1 MGVFTVDLYVGT
13 MISRTDFVL
22 HFALLHYPLEKVLH
36 FALILISLF
45 QGIHAY
51 LELTIASFRL
61 FFFFQDKRN
70 NQETQVKNEAVLLRE
85 QDS

>member
-1 MGVFTVDLYVGT
+1 MGIFTVDLYVGT

-61 FFFFQDKRN
+61 FSSFRIR
-70 NQETQVKNEAVLLRE
+70 ETTKKLK
-85 QDS
+85 